1 MIAGIY
7 VRVERNGRGR
17 NLDLT
22 ELTGSELKAWMKE
35 KNRDQI
41 EQMVNILVGIMKRA

>member
-7 VRVERNGRGR
+7 VRAERDGRGR
-17 NLDLT
+17 SLDLI

-41 EQMVNILVGIMKRA
+41 EQMVSMLIGIMKRA